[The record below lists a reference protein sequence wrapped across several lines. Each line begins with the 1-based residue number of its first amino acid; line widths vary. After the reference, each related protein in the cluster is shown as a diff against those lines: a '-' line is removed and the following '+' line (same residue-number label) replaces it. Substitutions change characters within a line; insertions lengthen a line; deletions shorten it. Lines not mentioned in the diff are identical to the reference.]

1 MPFPESMT
9 DRYRFEKKTAGAL
22 PGAAAAGIISEA

>member
-1 MPFPESMT
+1 MT

-22 PGAAAAGIISEA
+22 PGAPAAGIVSETYADL